1 MYLCI
6 SLKSKYTRNMN
17 IADTNLSPQLIVTV
31 DNPQLL
37 NKLKNAIKLLN
48 GVGSISVMKPKKT
61 GIELAHEDVKKG
73 RVTNWDSVD
82 DMFNSVLG
90 K

>member
-1 MYLCI
+1 
-6 SLKSKYTRNMN
+6 MN

-48 GVGSISVMKPKKT
+48 GVGAISVMNPKKT
-61 GIELAHEDVKKG
+61 GIELAHEDVKKC

-90 K
+90 TGF